1 MKTIC
6 VYCGSSPGR
15 DPRYLEAARNLG
27 RALVERD
34 IALVYGGAHIGVM
47 GALADQMLALG
58 GRVIGVIPERLKIP
72 EVMHQGLT
80 EIHITRSMHERKTLM
95 ATLADGF
102 IALPGGIG
110 TLEELFEIW
119 TWAQL
124 GFHDKPCALLN
135 VAGYYDQLLAFL
147 SHAGQ
152 EGFVSARHQSLMMIE
167 QEVDPLL
174 TRMADYPRQIQ
185 QILPL
190 PQFDLAES

>member
-6 VYCGSSPGR
+6 VYCGSSAGR
-15 DPRYLEAARNLG
+15 DPRYIEAAQTLA
-27 RALVERD
+27 RALIERE
-34 IALVYGGAHIGVM
+34 IGLVYGGAHIGVM

-72 EVMHQGLT
+72 EVMHDGLT

-95 ATLADGF
+95 AELADGF

-135 VAGYYDQLLAFL
+135 VAGYYDQLLGFL
-147 SHAGQ
+147 AHARA
-152 EGFVSARHQSLMMIE
+152 EGFVSERHRSLMMIE
-167 QEVDPLL
+167 QNVEQLL
-174 TRMADYPRQIQ
+174 MRMESYPRAVQS
-185 QILPL
+185 ILPL
-190 PQFDLAES
+190 PTLDLAET